1 MKKLIFCILI
11 FATLT
16 ACSNDNAAD
25 KPMPSK
31 FKPVV
36 NPHPKYFMTVKG
48 YIAPNLLNKVK
59 LVWGTTYVTS
69 NPKCQLTINDF
80 EGVHAPRQVTDKLI
94 VQPNSKGIY
103 ENKIALDKYQKGFC
117 GWTLSNMQFDL
128 GDVKNNVI
136 AIFSDPKKI
145 ESKVAVIEAKCNKNS
160 SCKIT
165 NYFKAFNRY
174 LRLNIQHGLVAVVNV
189 TNFKKDDNNGNN

>member
-48 YIAPNLLNKVK
+48 YIAPSLLDKVK
-59 LVWGTTYVTS
+59 LVWETTYVTS

-103 ENKIALDKYQKGFC
+103 ENKIALDKYEKGFC
-117 GWTLSNMQFDL
+117 GWKIRSIGYNILAFNKKFFNIYPQVLFNNSVVKQKVVNAEESWRCMDSECHYSLKLLFAKENSQRLS
-128 GDVKNNVI
+128 
-136 AIFSDPKKI
+136 SR
-145 ESKVAVIEAKCNKNS
+145 
-160 SCKIT
+160 T
-165 NYFKAFNRY
+165 NYEY
-174 LRLNIQHGLVAVVNV
+174 IVNIS
-189 TNFKKDDNNGNN
+189 